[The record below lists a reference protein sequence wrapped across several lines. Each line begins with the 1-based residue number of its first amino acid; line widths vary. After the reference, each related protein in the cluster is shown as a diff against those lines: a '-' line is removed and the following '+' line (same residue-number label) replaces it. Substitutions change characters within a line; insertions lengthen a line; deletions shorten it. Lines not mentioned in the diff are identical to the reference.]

1 MTGGGR
7 GPSEESR
14 VRDTLK
20 DPHGLQGCQLVKK
33 IVTVLLCISHQNEC
47 TTTVLIVDT

>member
-20 DPHGLQGCQLVKK
+20 DPHGLQGCQLVQENRNCSA
-33 IVTVLLCISHQNEC
+33 LHISSK
-47 TTTVLIVDT
+47 